1 MVVIPSRGV
10 VNAQRGV
17 DARRHGLLW
26 LSLSEL
32 RSRSAAGKSNEPAQR
47 ARQMI
52 QMAVRNKYS
61 FNMQVSARPMAALAT
76 GYTSKKCL
84 KTAGNDGMEL
94 VYLSQFTSTCS

>member
-1 MVVIPSRGV
+1 LGCDFAVLRA
-10 VNAQRGV
+10 NQLRFARQRG
-17 DARRHGLLW
+17 
-26 LSLSEL
+26 
-32 RSRSAAGKSNEPAQR
+32 
-47 ARQMI
+47 RQMI
-52 QMAVRNKYS
+52 QVAVRNKYS